1 MRIGSRGSSL
11 ARVQADHV
19 AKLLGGAEVVVIRT
33 SGDQRS
39 GAGGDKSRWV
49 DTIEQALLEGEI
61 DLAVHSA
68 KDVPGELASGLALL
82 GVPERAPVEDV
93 ICGACS
99 VTELPYGATVGTSS
113 LRRAAQLLAARPD
126 LQVRELNGNVDTRLA
141 KLSSHFDAIVLARA
155 GLERLQREQEI
166 GALLDPETF
175 VPSPG
180 QGALALEGRADDQR
194 AAAAAEAITDA
205 TALPCLQAERELARV
220 LRASCNTPLGAWCTT
235 DGLGMLR
242 LRGWVGLPD
251 GSAWIADELEGE
263 DPVQLAQA
271 LAGRM
276 ISVGANEML
285 AHAEAMAP

>member
-82 GVPERAPVEDV
+82 GVPERGPVEDV

-205 TALPCLQAERELARV
+205 TALPCLQTERELARV
-220 LRASCNTPLGAWCTT
+220 LQASCNTPLGAWCTP
-235 DGLGMLR
+235 DGVGMLR

-276 ISVGANEML
+276 ISVGAKEML
-285 AHAEAMAP
+285 AQAEAMAP

>member
-33 SGDQRS
+33 SGDERS

-49 DTIEQALLEGEI
+49 DRIEQALLEGEI

-93 ICGACS
+93 ICGAGS
-99 VTELPYGATVGTSS
+99 LTELPAGATVGTSS
-113 LRRAAQLLAARPD
+113 VRRAAQLLAARPD

-194 AAAAAEAITDA
+194 AAAAAEAITDT
-205 TALPCLQAERELARV
+205 TALPCLQAERELART
-220 LRASCNTPLGAWCTT
+220 LQASCNTPLGAWCTP
-235 DGLGMLR
+235 DGADMLR

-276 ISVGANEML
+276 ISVGAKEML
-285 AHAEAMAP
+285 AQAEATAP

>member
-39 GAGGDKSRWV
+39 GAGGEKSRWV

-68 KDVPGELASGLALL
+68 KDVPGELAGGLALL
-82 GVPERAPVEDV
+82 GVPERAPAEDV
-93 ICGACS
+93 ICGAGS
-99 VTELPYGATVGTSS
+99 LTELSYGATVGTSS

-166 GALLDPETF
+166 GARLDPETF

-194 AAAAAEAITDA
+194 AAAAAEAITDV
-205 TALPCLQAERELARV
+205 TALPCLQAERELARA
-220 LRASCNTPLGAWCTT
+220 LQASCNTPLGAWCTP
-235 DGLGMLR
+235 DGVGMLR

-271 LAGRM
+271 LARRM